1 VLARGIEPYHP
12 YFYEDP
18 IVPDSFD
25 AMALVAQNIHIPIA
39 TGERLHTI
47 YEFQMLLARGAVQYV
62 RPDVCMCGG
71 LTHAKKI
78 AALAEAH
85 HVQVVPHNPL
95 SPVSTAACI
104 QLAACIPNFGL
115 QEYPVG
121 EGKPP
126 KSEIVVSPLK
136 LEQGFLIVPDA
147 PGLGIELADDAQER
161 YPYKPREVVTRR
173 HRDGS
178 IVDQ

>member
-1 VLARGIEPYHP
+1 
-12 YFYEDP
+12 
-18 IVPDSFD
+18 
-25 AMALVAQNIHIPIA
+25 
-39 TGERLHTI
+39 
-47 YEFQMLLARGAVQYV
+47 
-62 RPDVCMCGG
+62 
-71 LTHAKKI
+71 
-78 AALAEAH
+78 
-85 HVQVVPHNPL
+85 
-95 SPVSTAACI
+95 
-104 QLAACIPNFGL
+104 
-115 QEYPVG
+115 VG